1 MINEILLDM
10 LKRKIENK
18 EITVDEIK
26 DEEYKSA
33 IEAWLA

>member
-1 MINEILLDM
+1 MINEILLDI